1 MADRLQIISAR
12 LLDTLVRVDRRVA
25 RRAGQVLAVL
35 VWDVFALAVFKAL
48 SESEVNDVDL
58 VFGLVRSPNQKIVRL
73 DVAVNYPLLVHL
85 LNAHQLDIYRLVR
98 RGGIFEMKKGS
109 ALLKIQNL
117 PFAWRSGG
125 QS

>member
-35 VWDVFALAVFKAL
+35 VGDVFALAVFKAL

-73 DVAVNYPLLVHL
+73 DVTVNYPLLVNF

>member
-35 VWDVFALAVFKAL
+35 VGDVFALAVFKAL

>member
-1 MADRLQIISAR
+1 VADRLQIISAR

-35 VWDVFALAVFKAL
+35 VGDVFALAVFKAL

>member
-1 MADRLQIISAR
+1 M
-12 LLDTLVRVDRRVA
+12 
-25 RRAGQVLAVL
+25 
-35 VWDVFALAVFKAL
+35 FALAVFKAL

-73 DVAVNYPLLVHL
+73 DVTVNYPLLVHL

>member
-1 MADRLQIISAR
+1 M
-12 LLDTLVRVDRRVA
+12 
-25 RRAGQVLAVL
+25 
-35 VWDVFALAVFKAL
+35 FALAVFKAL

-58 VFGLVRSPNQKIVRL
+58 VFGLVRSPYQKIVRL

-85 LNAHQLDIYRLVR
+85 FNAHQLDIYRLVR
-98 RGGIFEMKKGS
+98 RGGIFEIKKGS